1 MYHIG
6 KSDFIVDLLT
16 PTDIISVFENKSDK
30 EIEDFFGYTTR
41 EEMDK
46 LKQMYT
52 QGMTTYRYSLVLGV
66 IRSLEIGV
74 IGHCGFHIWNKDH
87 QNAEIF
93 YKLNSD
99 EHKGKGIMST
109 LIPSVIEYGWVHMNL
124 VRIQARVAEWNTP
137 SIKLLDKLGFKK
149 EGVLFQDYKYEGKFH
164 DSLCYSLI
172 KYN

>member
-6 KSDFIVDLLT
+6 HGKFTIDLLT
-16 PTDIISVFENKSDK
+16 PIDIDQLFENKSFK
-30 EIEDFFGYTTR
+30 EIEDFFGYSNK

-46 LKQMYT
+46 LEEMYK
-52 QGMTTYRYSLVLGV
+52 QGMSTYRYSLVLGV
-66 IRSLEIGV
+66 VRSSEFGV
-74 IGHCGFHIWNKDH
+74 IGHCGYHIWNKDH

-109 LIPSVIEYGWVHMNL
+109 LIPLVIEYGWLHMNL

-149 EGVLFQDYKYEGKFH
+149 EGLLYKDYKFEGKFH

-172 KYN
+172 K